1 VKLPEVAEIR
11 RMRKALDMTQAQL
24 CHLSGVPQSTIA
36 KVESGSINGSYE
48 TVRRLFE
55 ALSLDADRK
64 GRSRKAKDVA
74 SLDIVS
80 IQAKEKVKRASEI
93 MRQSGYS
100 QLPVFEGQQPVG
112 SVSENDILSI
122 LRDGTS
128 MEAAGEL
135 SVRSVMSEAFPVVS
149 EDTPLET
156 VTSLLSSNKAVLAG
170 KKGRITGIITSADVL
185 KLF

>member
-1 VKLPEVAEIR
+1 MKLPEVTEIR

-112 SVSENDILSI
+112 SVSENDILAI

-128 MEAAGEL
+128 MKAAGEL

-156 VTSLLSSNKAVLAG
+156 VTSLLSSNKAVLVG
-170 KKGRITGIITSADVL
+170 KKGRITGVITSADVL

>member
-1 VKLPEVAEIR
+1 VKLPEVKEIR

-24 CHLSGVPQSTIA
+24 GQLSGVPQSTIA

-55 ALSLDADRK
+55 ALLLDADRK

-74 SLDIVS
+74 SLDIIS
-80 IQAKEKVKRASEI
+80 IQAKEKVKRASEL

-100 QLPVFEGQQPVG
+100 QLPVFDGQQPVG
-112 SVSENDILSI
+112 SVSENDILAI

-135 SVRSVMSEAFPVVS
+135 TVRSIMSEAFPVVS
-149 EDTPLET
+149 EGTPLET
-156 VTSLLSSNKAVLAG
+156 ITSLLLSNKAVLVG

>member
-1 VKLPEVAEIR
+1 VKLPEVTEIR

-55 ALSLDADRK
+55 ALSQDADRK

-112 SVSENDILSI
+112 SVSENDILAI

-128 MEAAGEL
+128 MKAAGEL

-156 VTSLLSSNKAVLAG
+156 VTSLLSSNKAVLVG
-170 KKGRITGIITSADVL
+170 KKGRITGVITSADVL

>member
-1 VKLPEVAEIR
+1 VKLPEVTEIR

-112 SVSENDILSI
+112 SVSENDILAI

-128 MEAAGEL
+128 MKAAGEL

-156 VTSLLSSNKAVLAG
+156 VTSLLSSNKAVLVG
-170 KKGRITGIITSADVL
+170 KKGRITGVITSADVL